1 MLDMVHANSGGE
13 AVEEGLLVIVALGA
27 TVIVGTTIGRR
38 YSVAPPVLLIIMGG
52 LLALIPQLSDV
63 QLPASAVL
71 VIFLPGILYWE
82 SLNTSLREIRANIRV
97 ILLSAIGLVIAT
109 MAAVSFSLQAL
120 GVATAAAW
128 ILGAVLAPTD
138 AAAVAGLAK
147 RMPRRN
153 LTTLR
158 AESLINDGTALVLF
172 TVAVDALTSGSR
184 PSILAVTG
192 TLIWS
197 VVGGVIAGLVGGGLI
212 IWIRR
217 RVDDPLREGGLSIV
231 TPFGAFFLGE
241 LIHASGVV
249 AVVVVGL
256 VIAYSG
262 PRVIR
267 ARSRVQAFAFWNL
280 STFIVNGSLFVLV
293 GLQIPAAARR
303 IENDQMGRAVGI
315 AFAASAVVIAARM
328 AWLHVAAFL
337 IRTFDRREIQR
348 TRRLNWK
355 VRTAYG
361 WAGFRGAVSLA
372 AALAVPSVLDN
383 GDAYP
388 DRDLIVFV
396 TSVVILTTILVQGLT
411 LPMVVRWAGMG
422 SDTARVDEAR
432 HARVRAAEAGLA
444 ALPAVARSLNAPPQ
458 MADRVRADYEAAA
471 NEARGDSGQS
481 GLTGAE
487 QLERRLRLGVLE
499 HERLAVTAMRDRR
512 EIDDIVMR
520 EIQASLDVTEMSLLG
535 PNQND

>member
-1 MLDMVHANSGGE
+1 MLA
-13 AVEEGLLVIVALGA
+13 GLLVIVTLGA

-38 YSVAPPVLLIIMGG
+38 YSVAPPVLLIVMGG
-52 LLALIPQLSDV
+52 ILALIPQLSDIR
-63 QLPASAVL
+63 LPASAVL
-71 VIFLPGILYWE
+71 LIFLPGILYWE

-97 ILLSAIGLVIAT
+97 ILLSAIGLVIVT
-109 MAAVSFSLQAL
+109 MVVLSYSLQAI
-120 GVATAAAW
+120 GVAAAAAW

-147 RMPRRN
+147 RMPRRH

-172 TVAVDALTSGSR
+172 AVALGMLTDGSA
-184 PSILAVTG
+184 PSLLAITG
-192 TLIWS
+192 ELVWS
-197 VVGGVIAGLVGGGLI
+197 VIGGAIAGLATGGLL

-217 RVDDPLREGGLSIV
+217 RIDDPLREGGLSVI
-231 TPFGAFFLGE
+231 TPFAAFFVGE

-256 VIAYSG
+256 VFSYSG

-267 ARSRVQAFAFWNL
+267 ARSRVQAFAFWNIA
-280 STFIVNGSLFVLV
+280 TFVVNGSLFVLV

-303 IENDQMGRAVGI
+303 IDNDQMGRAVGI
-315 AFAASAVVIAARM
+315 AFAAAAVVILTRLVWIHLM
-328 AWLHVAAFL
+328 AGL
-337 IRTFDRREIQR
+337 IRVFDRRAVQR
-348 TRRLNWK
+348 TRRLDWK

-372 AALAVPSVLDN
+372 AALAVPSVLP
-383 GDAYP
+383 GGAAYP

-411 LPMVVRWAGMG
+411 LPMVARWAGLS
-422 SDTARVDEAR
+422 SDRARIDEAR

-444 ALPAVARSLNAPPQ
+444 ALPAVARSLNAPTYLT
-458 MADRVRADYEAAA
+458 DRVRADYQAAA
-471 NEARGDSGQS
+471 DEARRGDGHSE
-481 GLTGAE
+481 LTSAE

-520 EIQASLDVTEMSLLG
+520 ELQASLDVTELALLG
-535 PNQND
+535 PPRGDA